1 MNDLEKLRNLLLK
14 EEQESLSKLEE
25 ELNNLKK
32 DLKNPEVIVEKIS
45 PLIFSILEKSYTKD
59 KKLLVDVLS
68 PIVLELIDRN
78 YDESKDKVTKQLAPL
93 ISIAIKEQIKSHKDE
108 VVDALYPVIGNMITR
123 YVTKTFEDMINSIN
137 LQIRNGLTFKTLKRK
152 IKAKYHGI
160 SETELLL
167 KENALTNIRAV
178 FFIHKETGIVLSHKE
193 HEDNKINEPEMI
205 ASMLTAI
212 RSFVNDWVDKNE
224 KHQEI
229 NTIEYGG
236 SKIVLESS
244 GYSYLAVIIDG
255 AVTNN
260 TINSIRKVL
269 SILVST
275 YSNEIKNFNGD
286 MQNIPKEEF
295 YEIIS
300 QLISKNSEKDSKKI
314 HPLLYLFPILFISY
328 ISYIIYNNIIDS
340 KLEKKANDIL
350 YKDSALTIY
359 RLDVEVKNKNM
370 KINGVVPFSFY
381 KDLAYNNLKEIKEIV
396 SLENNIQVIDSF
408 NNPKDI
414 YDKIT
419 YLTLALNIKEGNGIE
434 YSYDYPNA
442 KIFGKVFSKKEK
454 KYVQEQFSL
463 IKGLQNIEFSVEVIP
478 PSIDDIIYFEQN
490 SSQILPNQEYKLI
503 NIINLL
509 HKLDED
515 LILEIRG
522 FRDYTGTIERNAILV
537 KERAENIMKYLK
549 LKGNVSQKLIN
560 VGINDIPKNIDEQN
574 YPEQGRRV
582 IFTWKK

>member
-1 MNDLEKLRNLLLK
+1 M
-14 EEQESLSKLEE
+14 
-25 ELNNLKK
+25 
-32 DLKNPEVIVEKIS
+32 
-45 PLIFSILEKSYTKD
+45 
-59 KKLLVDVLS
+59 
-68 PIVLELIDRN
+68 
-78 YDESKDKVTKQLAPL
+78 
-93 ISIAIKEQIKSHKDE
+93 
-108 VVDALYPVIGNMITR
+108 
-123 YVTKTFEDMINSIN
+123 
-137 LQIRNGLTFKTLKRK
+137 
-152 IKAKYHGI
+152 
-160 SETELLL
+160 
-167 KENALTNIRAV
+167 
-178 FFIHKETGIVLSHKE
+178 
-193 HEDNKINEPEMI
+193 
-205 ASMLTAI
+205 
-212 RSFVNDWVDKNE
+212 
-224 KHQEI
+224 
-229 NTIEYGG
+229 
-236 SKIVLESS
+236 
-244 GYSYLAVIIDG
+244 
-255 AVTNN
+255 
-260 TINSIRKVL
+260 
-269 SILVST
+269 
-275 YSNEIKNFNGD
+275 
-286 MQNIPKEEF
+286 
-295 YEIIS
+295 
-300 QLISKNSEKDSKKI
+300 
-314 HPLLYLFPILFISY
+314 
-328 ISYIIYNNIIDS
+328 
-340 KLEKKANDIL
+340 
-350 YKDSALTIY
+350 TIY

-515 LILEIRG
+515 LTLEIQG

-560 VGINDIPKNIDEQN
+560 VGINDIPENIDEQN